1 MTAATLPSGRDAS
14 ASTLMPTLSLIGAM
28 ASLCVGTSFAK
39 SLFPEVGAQGTTAY
53 RIVIGAIILIA
64 FWRPWRFPL
73 TARNAAKIALY
84 GVTLACM
91 NLLFYMALRT
101 LPLGVAIAIE
111 FTGPLTL
118 AVVLSRR
125 AIDFVWIACALAGL
139 VLLIPTGQSMHD
151 LDPVGI
157 AYALGAAVCWAQY
170 IIFGKM
176 AGNVHGGQATSLGLL
191 AATMVALPV
200 GAAHAGMALLDPKL
214 ILAGVA
220 VGILSSALPYSL
232 EMVALRRLPQK
243 TFGVLLS
250 MEPAM
255 GALAGVI
262 VLNEH
267 LSGTQWLAICGI
279 IIASAGCAAT
289 ARRQNRAA
297 AAG

>member
-1 MTAATLPSGRDAS
+1 MA
-14 ASTLMPTLSLIGAM
+14 LS
-28 ASLCVGTSFAK
+28 
-39 SLFPEVGAQGTTAY
+39 
-53 RIVIGAIILIA
+53 
-64 FWRPWRFPL
+64 L

-157 AYALGAAVCWAQY
+157 AYALGAAVCWALY

-176 AGNVHGGQATSLGLL
+176 AGNVHGGQATSWDCWRPPWWRCRW
-191 AATMVALPV
+191 ARPM
-200 GAAHAGMALLDPKL
+200 
-214 ILAGVA
+214 
-220 VGILSSALPYSL
+220 
-232 EMVALRRLPQK
+232 
-243 TFGVLLS
+243 
-250 MEPAM
+250 PAWRCWTR
-255 GALAGVI
+255 
-262 VLNEH
+262 
-267 LSGTQWLAICGI
+267 S
-279 IIASAGCAAT
+279 
-289 ARRQNRAA
+289 
-297 AAG
+297 

>member
-1 MTAATLPSGRDAS
+1 MS
-14 ASTLMPTLSLIGAM
+14 ASPLLPTLSLIGAM
-28 ASLCVGTSFAK
+28 ASLCIGTSFAK
-39 SLFPEVGAQGTTAY
+39 SLFPAVGAQGTTAY

-64 FWRPWRFPL
+64 FWRPWRFAL
-73 TARNAAKIALY
+73 TTRNAAKIALY
-84 GVTLACM
+84 GVTLACL
-91 NLLFYMALRT
+91 NLLFYLALRT

-111 FTGPLTL
+111 FTGPLML
-118 AVVLSRR
+118 AVILSRR
-125 AIDFVWIACALAGL
+125 VIDFVWIACALAGL

-151 LDPVGI
+151 LDPIGI
-157 AYALGAAVCWAQY
+157 GYALGAAVCWALY
-170 IIFGKM
+170 IVFGRM
-176 AGNVHGGQATSLGLL
+176 AGSAHGGQATSLGLL
-191 AATMVALPV
+191 AATLVALPV
-200 GAAHAGMALLDPKL
+200 GVAHAGMALLDPHL
-214 ILAGVA
+214 ILVGIA

-267 LSGTQWLAICGI
+267 LSRTQWLAICGI

-289 ARRQNRAA
+289 ARRQKRAA
-297 AAG
+297 AAR